1 MSDAQQ
7 TQLEPVTAHKVSNRA
22 YKPKRTLKAPT
33 TQSAIMTRR
42 ALGQSK
48 RQISKE
54 LGVAV
59 NTVTNVL
66 ELNDFDAK
74 LTDGRSLCAELIP
87 ASVRVV
93 KHRLAQ
99 NSENAAFKLL
109 EGIGVLGRDAKPSK
123 APEPGLTIAIQNLMQ
138 VQPVQ
143 QDKPTQPSESTQA
156 IDVPIS
162 VTLPDNSAK

>member
-1 MSDAQQ
+1 MAISEQ
-7 TQLEPVTAHKVSNRA
+7 TEPVTEQKTSSRA

-48 RQISKE
+48 RQISKD
-54 LGVAV
+54 LGIAV
-59 NTVTNVL
+59 NTITNVL
-66 ELNDFDAK
+66 ELNDFDAR

-109 EGIGVLGRDAKPSK
+109 EGIGVLGRDVKQGK
-123 APEPGLTIAIQNLMQ
+123 APEPGLTLAIQNLMGN
-138 VQPVQ
+138 VTVT
-143 QDKPTQPSESTQA
+143 PTNSA
-156 IDVPIS
+156 
-162 VTLPDNSAK
+162 LPDNSLPQNSAIPQVIDTTPVK